1 MEPESASL
9 YCKSLQLHQ
18 TADEAERLVSSVFQA
33 GKRYILADL
42 GGGTADV
49 AVHEVLP
56 DRSVKELHCA
66 TGGAWGGTYVDK
78 NFVKLLEQI
87 AGKDFIDEYR
97 ATYPG
102 DWVDVISTKFETSK
116 RTAAPGKATYVE
128 FPFSFHAFL
137 QTKNTTIDGLV
148 KAFGNSNVKCSRG
161 LLALKHPEVAK
172 LFDPVLTN
180 IADHLKRIFAI
191 VDSIDYLILV
201 GGFATCHLLQVRLK
215 QEFEEA
221 EGIRVII
228 PRQSSLAVVMGAVLF
243 GHDPDQISA
252 RRVRYSYGIECADPT
267 ETVPETTP
275 RRPTARSG
283 ASIFDHF
290 SESADSI
297 ETVVSPDRDDTML
310 RALRP
315 TRVTSRG
322 RGSSGK
328 TSTGGLFESR
338 RSPGIQAQRRCFAT
352 FVRKNQEVKVNEKIS
367 HFFMPFF
374 SHQTEATITL
384 YQSVHE
390 ETRYVNDEGVRQL
403 KGEMKLPMPNSH
415 LGQDRLIEVSME
427 FGSTEVKVR
436 ALEKSTGTTVEQLA
450 KVDFLG

>member
-1 MEPESASL
+1 M
-9 YCKSLQLHQ
+9 
-18 TADEAERLVSSVFQA
+18 VSSVFQS
-33 GKRYILADL
+33 GKRYVLADL
-42 GGGTADV
+42 GGGKADI
-49 AVHEVLP
+49 AVHKVLP
-56 DRSVKELHCA
+56 DRTVKELHCA
-66 TGGAWGGTYVDK
+66 TGGAWGSTYVDK
-78 NFVKLLEQI
+78 NFVELLEQI
-87 AGKDFIDEYR
+87 FDKDVIDEYR

-102 DWVDVISTKFETSK
+102 DWVNFIWKFETSK
-116 RTAAPGKATYVE
+116 RMAAPGSTTYVE
-128 FPFSFHAFL
+128 VPFTFHTFL
-137 QTKNTTIDGLV
+137 QTKNRTFQDCIA
-148 KAFGNSNVKCSRG
+148 AFGDDNVKCSRG
-161 LLALKHPEVAK
+161 ILALKHPEVAK

-215 QEFEEA
+215 REFEEA
-221 EGIRVII
+221 DGVRVII

-243 GHDPDQISA
+243 GHDPEQISA

-283 ASIFDHF
+283 ASMFDHF

-297 ETVVSPDRDDTML
+297 ETVVSPDRDDDTML

-322 RGSSGK
+322 RGSSG
-328 TSTGGLFESR
+328 TISTGGLFESR
-338 RSPGIQAQRRCFAT
+338 RSPGTQAQRRCFAT
-352 FVRKNQEVKVNEKIS
+352 FVRKNQEVGVNEKIS

-390 ETRYVNDEGVRQL
+390 ETCYVSDEGVRQL

-436 ALEKSTGTTVEQLA
+436 ALEKSTGTTVEQLV